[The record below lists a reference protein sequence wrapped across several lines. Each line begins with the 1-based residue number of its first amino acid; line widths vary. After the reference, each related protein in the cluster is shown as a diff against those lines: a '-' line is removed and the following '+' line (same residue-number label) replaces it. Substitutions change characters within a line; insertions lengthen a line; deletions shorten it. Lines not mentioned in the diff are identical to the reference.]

1 MSIIN
6 FSNTRQMEGL
16 LDEISQVK
24 DLIES
29 KINLSRVADREK
41 RVSLTLNKVMR
52 ICFIVGL
59 SVTVERKEDDFKD
72 IQLSTSSARIV
83 PSFFTMH
90 DLSTLYSALLKLRY
104 ANLNIDWSQNAT
116 VSRIIAAEML
126 RGRNYLLEENNLD
139 SFLYA
144 VNNKVAMAKDI
155 PVLNLIIGNYGDA
168 EMEATLDIN
177 SRNITNSQIIIAGA
191 TGSGKTNLLAVLMQQ
206 FRALSSES
214 QYPVNFL
221 LFDYKGEFSDIQN
234 NHWLSH
240 FDVDRSCILDP
251 IEHPLPFTPFKDFS
265 GRPINEINLYSS
277 EMASALCS
285 IDRVSASANMNNRLS
300 EAIVEAYKKTDGAPI
315 TFSMMLEEYQA
326 KMTDPAK
333 DDSIS
338 SVLKQLVRANI
349 FEEEDKADLI
359 GDCYIIKMDGYPK
372 DGPIAKAIVYFIIS
386 KLNNIYEQ
394 LEKQAT
400 NEDVVQIRHFSI
412 IDEAHYMLDFDNRPL
427 RNLIAVGRNKGL
439 SIILATQNMSSFKSK
454 GFDFYANA
462 QYPLIMKQQTIDD
475 KVIKDL
481 YGVSGQKSGRRLKS
495 LHAREFKNPVPD
507 AQLFGT
513 CERKPL
519 PGVEQQLPDGE
530 KQAFVDDR
538 EVDQVA
544 RELDGDDVVGFQ
556 GRFPHVRHIGTG
568 HHQVQRAEI
577 LGGIAHDARSPGVH
591 HQIDLVFR
599 MAVDRIV
606 EMRVGVVEDDEKVLV
621 RDRGDLLLY
630 LFHVR

>member
-168 EMEATLDIN
+168 
-177 SRNITNSQIIIAGA
+177 QIIIAGA

-285 IDRVSASANMNNRLS
+285 IDRVSASARRQTEHL
-300 EAIVEAYKKTDGAPI
+300 
-315 TFSMMLEEYQA
+315 
-326 KMTDPAK
+326 
-333 DDSIS
+333 
-338 SVLKQLVRANI
+338 
-349 FEEEDKADLI
+349 
-359 GDCYIIKMDGYPK
+359 
-372 DGPIAKAIVYFIIS
+372 
-386 KLNNIYEQ
+386 
-394 LEKQAT
+394 
-400 NEDVVQIRHFSI
+400 
-412 IDEAHYMLDFDNRPL
+412 L
-427 RNLIAVGRNKGL
+427 R
-439 SIILATQNMSSFKSK
+439 SQ
-454 GFDFYANA
+454 
-462 QYPLIMKQQTIDD
+462 
-475 KVIKDL
+475 
-481 YGVSGQKSGRRLKS
+481 
-495 LHAREFKNPVPD
+495 
-507 AQLFGT
+507 
-513 CERKPL
+513 
-519 PGVEQQLPDGE
+519 
-530 KQAFVDDR
+530 
-538 EVDQVA
+538 
-544 RELDGDDVVGFQ
+544 
-556 GRFPHVRHIGTG
+556 
-568 HHQVQRAEI
+568 
-577 LGGIAHDARSPGVH
+577 
-591 HQIDLVFR
+591 
-599 MAVDRIV
+599 
-606 EMRVGVVEDDEKVLV
+606 
-621 RDRGDLLLY
+621 
-630 LFHVR
+630 